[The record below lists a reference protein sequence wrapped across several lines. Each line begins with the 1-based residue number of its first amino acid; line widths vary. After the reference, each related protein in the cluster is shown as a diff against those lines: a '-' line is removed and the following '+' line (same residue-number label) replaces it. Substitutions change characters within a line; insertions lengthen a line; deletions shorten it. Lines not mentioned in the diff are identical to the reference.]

1 MSHKT
6 DAAMRLDRLLTMLAL
21 GSRSQVR
28 DLIRR
33 GRISI
38 DGAVARAP
46 EQHVGVGCEIRLDGQ
61 ILDARTV
68 RHVMLHKPC
77 GVLTAAMDR
86 KQKTVLDLLPPVY
99 KACGC
104 MPVGRL
110 DKDTEGLLLL
120 STDGELAHG
129 LLSPTRH
136 VQKCYRAEVD
146 GPLGQD
152 DINAFRQGLV
162 LSDFTA
168 QPAKLVILTSDT
180 EQAVALVWVSEG
192 KYHQVRRMFAA
203 RGRTVTALKRLSIGP
218 LALDENLRPGAY
230 RELEPWEAQLLL
242 SAVSGEEIHE

>member
-1 MSHKT
+1 MKVDT
-6 DAAMRLDRLLTMLAL
+6 PMRLDRLLSLLAL
-21 GSRSQVR
+21 GTRSQVR
-28 DLIRR
+28 QIVKG
-33 GRISI
+33 GRIAVNGKPEKNADRRLNPG
-38 DGAVARAP
+38 DGLA
-46 EQHVGVGCEIRLDGQ
+46 LDGQ
-61 ILDARTV
+61 PLDARTV
-68 RHVMLHKPC
+68 RHVMLYKPC

-120 STDGELAHG
+120 STDGELAHR
-129 LLSPTRH
+129 LLSPKRH

-168 QPAKLVILTSDT
+168 QPAKLEILTSDT

-230 RELEPWEAQLLL
+230 RELEPREVQLLL

>member
-1 MSHKT
+1 MKVDT
-6 DAAMRLDRLLTMLAL
+6 PMRLDRLLSMLAL
-21 GSRSQVR
+21 GTRSQVR
-28 DLIRR
+28 QIVKG
-33 GRISI
+33 GRI
-38 DGAVARAP
+38 AVNGKP
-46 EQHVGVGCEIRLDGQ
+46 EKNADRRLNPGDTLTLDGQ
-61 ILDARTV
+61 PLDARTV
-68 RHVMLHKPC
+68 RHVMLNKPC

-86 KQKTVLDLLPPVY
+86 KLKTVLDLLPPVY

-120 STDGELAHG
+120 STDGELAHR
-129 LLSPTRH
+129 LLSPKRH

-168 QPAKLVILTSDT
+168 QPAKLEILTSDT

>member
-1 MSHKT
+1 
-6 DAAMRLDRLLTMLAL
+6 
-21 GSRSQVR
+21 
-28 DLIRR
+28 
-33 GRISI
+33 
-38 DGAVARAP
+38 
-46 EQHVGVGCEIRLDGQ
+46 
-61 ILDARTV
+61 
-68 RHVMLHKPC
+68 
-77 GVLTAAMDR
+77 
-86 KQKTVLDLLPPVY
+86 
-99 KACGC
+99 

-120 STDGELAHG
+120 STDGELVHR
-129 LLSPTRH
+129 LLSPKRH

-168 QPAKLVILTSDT
+168 QPAKLEILTSDT

-192 KYHQVRRMFAA
+192 KYHQVRRMFGA